1 MNIIIDIA
9 LKFFTLAYNKMKWVG
24 IVFFLL
30 MIINSCDTTSS
41 VKPSQDQT
49 FIKLYGGNGSEE
61 GKDIALLPDES
72 GYILVGSSTSGTLQS
87 KDVYVVRVNN
97 IGDKVWESRFGGEG
111 DDVGNSVIIA
121 NESIYVC
128 GEKTQD
134 SLGIPGFR
142 DVYVLNLNLNDGSL
156 IGQPKIYGN
165 KLRDEYGTDII
176 KLQNGGFFI
185 SSTMNHPD
193 TSKYFL
199 IETDINLDTIPTRSR
214 YIGTK
219 GVHNYSQKSFESD
232 DSFNP
237 FVCFGTSERIDE
249 SSNNRISNYF
259 HSFVYRSNSEGPIF
273 PTFYGEE
280 IDNQFCFDVDQTDD
294 GGFILAGLTS
304 NGILSREIVIKLD
317 RDRIEQ
323 NRFYSSGEFD
333 RNDEGVRIFQ
343 TRDRGYII
351 SSTIEFDDP
360 INDEISLLK
369 LNESLEEEWR
379 KTFGSNV
386 NDKGAKVVELTDG
399 SFLVIG
405 TIGFEIN
412 PDSRSKMCLM
422 KVNSG
427 GELIPLK

>member
-1 MNIIIDIA
+1 
-9 LKFFTLAYNKMKWVG
+9 
-24 IVFFLL
+24 
-30 MIINSCDTTSS
+30 MIIYACDTTSS
-41 VKPSQDQT
+41 VQPYQDQT

-61 GKDIALLPDES
+61 GKDIAILPDES
-72 GYILVGSSTSGTLQS
+72 GFILVGSSTSNSVGG

-97 IGDKVWESRFGGEG
+97 IGDKVWESRFGGAG
-111 DDVGNSVIIA
+111 DDVGNSVTIA
-121 NESIYVC
+121 NESIYIC

-134 SLGIPGFR
+134 SLGVPGFR

-156 IGQPKIYGN
+156 IGQPKTYGEVI
-165 KLRDEYGTDII
+165 RDEYGTDII
-176 KLQNGGFFI
+176 KLNNGGFFI

-199 IETDINLDTIPTRSR
+199 IETDANLDSIPTRAR

-219 GVHNYSQKSFESD
+219 GVHNYSQKSYENS

-249 SSNNRISNYF
+249 NNRISNYF
-259 HSFVYRSNSEGPIF
+259 HSFIYRSNSEGPIF
-273 PTFYGEE
+273 PMFYGEE
-280 IDNQFCFDVDQTDD
+280 LDNQYCFDVDQTAD

-317 RDRIEQ
+317 GNRTEQ

-333 RNDEGVRIFQ
+333 RNEEGVKIFQ
-343 TRDRGYII
+343 TRDRGYIV
-351 SSTIEFDDP
+351 SSTIEFEDP
-360 INDEISLLK
+360 LNDEISLLK

-379 KTFGSNV
+379 KTFGSNDD
-386 NDKGAKVVELTDG
+386 DKGAKVVELTDG
-399 SFLVIG
+399 SFLVVG

-412 PDSRSKMCLM
+412 PDSKSKMCLM
-422 KVNSG
+422 KVNKE
-427 GELIPLK
+427 GELVPLN